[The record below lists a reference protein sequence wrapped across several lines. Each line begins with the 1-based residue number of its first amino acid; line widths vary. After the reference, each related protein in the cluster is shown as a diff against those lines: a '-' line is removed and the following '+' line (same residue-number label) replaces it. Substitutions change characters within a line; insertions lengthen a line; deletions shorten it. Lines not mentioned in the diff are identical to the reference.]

1 METRWPRQAL
11 AAIGD
16 FDLVTCYHG
25 VRLHQD
31 DLARLRTTIGEGRWG
46 AEVELVSGGQRFEH
60 LLVAVE

>member
-1 METRWPRQAL
+1 MAQAL
-11 AAIGD
+11 SRVGD

-25 VRLHQD
+25 ARLHQD
-31 DLARLRTTIGEGRWG
+31 DLARLRTAIGEGPWG